1 MREITYEHIKE
12 TIKGL
17 IIEANYVL
25 DDSIINK
32 FKESMDK
39 EESETGKRIFEQLI
53 RNAGIAKNGE
63 YPLCQDTG
71 ASVIFAEIGEEVVF
85 KGEINDKSVFVRAI
99 NEGVSEAYT
108 EGYLR
113 KSIVRDPLDRVNTK
127 NNTPAM
133 IVTEIVSGDKL
144 KLTYMSKGAGCEN
157 MSALKMFAPAAGIEG
172 VKKFVIDTVENA
184 HANPCPPIVVGVG
197 IGGNF
202 EKCAYLAKKAL
213 MRRVDEKNPNPF
225 YAELE
230 EELLEKINNL
240 GIGPQG
246 FGGRITALSVHIET
260 FPCHIA
266 SLPAAVNIDCHS
278 HRHKEIVL

>member
-1 MREITYEHIKE
+1 MREITYAHIKE
-12 TIKGL
+12 AIKGL

-32 FKESMDK
+32 FKESLNM

-53 RNAGIAKNGE
+53 KNAEIAKNGE

-71 ASVIFAEIGEEVVF
+71 VSVIFAEIGEEVVF
-85 KGEINDKSVFVRAI
+85 KGDKNDKSVLVRAI
-99 NEGVSEAYT
+99 NEGVAEAYT

-127 NNTPAM
+127 DNTPAM

-144 KLTYMSKGAGCEN
+144 KLTYMTKGGGCEN
-157 MSALKMFAPAAGIEG
+157 MSLLKIFPPAAGIEG
-172 VKKFVIDTVENA
+172 VKKFVVDTVETA

-230 EELLEKINNL
+230 KELLEKINNL

-266 SLPAAVNIDCHS
+266 SLPVAVNIDCHS